1 MPSLDF
7 LTFFSR
13 FSHEKT
19 GEISHFSLTPI
30 GGENEKNSLTH
41 EKNEIVSRC
50 PHCRRHRRR
59 LTARVLPV
67 GGAPGGLIQLSSFSR
82 CVVCSSGSMTGF
94 DTRGKV
100 K

>member
-30 GGENEKNSLTH
+30 GGENEKNSLTTR
-41 EKNEIVSRC
+41 KRN
-50 PHCRRHRRR
+50 R
-59 LTARVLPV
+59 LAMPTLAPSPKTAQARVLPWV
-67 GGAPGGLIQLSSFSR
+67 CDGRGLRKLSTFSR
-82 CVVCSSGSMTGF
+82 RHVCTSGSMTGF

>member
-30 GGENEKNSLTH
+30 GGENEKNSLTT
-41 EKNEIVSRC
+41 
-50 PHCRRHRRR
+50 RRR
-59 LTARVLPV
+59 KRLAMPTLAPSPKTAQARVLP
-67 GGAPGGLIQLSSFSR
+67 GGVASRRLSQLSSFSR
-82 CVVCSSGSMTGF
+82 AGEAFMLMYF
-94 DTRGKV
+94 
-100 K
+100 

>member
-30 GGENEKNSLTH
+30 GGENEKNSLTTR
-41 EKNEIVSRC
+41 KRN
-50 PHCRRHRRR
+50 R
-59 LTARVLPV
+59 LAMPTLAPSPKTSQARVLPRGV
-67 GGAPGGLIQLSSFSR
+67 FGGGWIQLSSFSR
-82 CVVCSSGSMTGF
+82 GYVCSNGSMTGF

>member
-30 GGENEKNSLTH
+30 GGENEKNSLTTR
-41 EKNEIVSRC
+41 KRN
-50 PHCRRHRRR
+50 R
-59 LTARVLPV
+59 LAMPTQAPSPKTAQARVLPR
-67 GGAPGGLIQLSSFSR
+67 GRSDGGLSQLSSKSSLA
-82 CVVCSSGSMTGF
+82 VCSSGSMTGV